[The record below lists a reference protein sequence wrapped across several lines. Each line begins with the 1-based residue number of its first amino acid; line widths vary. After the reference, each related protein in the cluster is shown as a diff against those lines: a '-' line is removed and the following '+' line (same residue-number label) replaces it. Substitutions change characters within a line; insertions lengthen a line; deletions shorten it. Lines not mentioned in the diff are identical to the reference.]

1 MQTFVASCT
10 ICQQAKPDRARYPG
24 LLQPLPIPSP
34 AWQIITMD
42 FIEGLP
48 RSGKMNCILVIV
60 DKFSKC
66 NHFLGLSHP
75 FTAVTVAKLFFSE
88 IYRLHGLP
96 ATIVS
101 DCDKVFTSAFWHQ
114 LFKFAGVSLNMS
126 SAYHPQTDGQTERV
140 NQCLETFLRCFVHYC
155 PSQWFHW
162 LTLAEY
168 WYNTSCHSALQMTP
182 FEALYGY
189 HPRHFSLDSTNVPAV
204 SGISDWV
211 HQRQFM
217 ERLIK
222 QHLLRAQQRMKSQA
236 DKHRSERVFAVGDF
250 VYLKLQPYVQ
260 ASLAPHSN
268 QKLAFK
274 FFGPYKILERVGN
287 VAYRLLLPPSA
298 SIHPVF
304 HVYQLKKAV
313 PASQSASVSLPGETV
328 TFQVPERILQT
339 VFRLATILFKRCW

>member
-1 MQTFVASCT
+1 
-10 ICQQAKPDRARYPG
+10 
-24 LLQPLPIPSP
+24 
-34 AWQIITMD
+34 
-42 FIEGLP
+42 
-48 RSGKMNCILVIV
+48 
-60 DKFSKC
+60 
-66 NHFLGLSHP
+66 
-75 FTAVTVAKLFFSE
+75 
-88 IYRLHGLP
+88 
-96 ATIVS
+96 
-101 DCDKVFTSAFWHQ
+101 
-114 LFKFAGVSLNMS
+114 
-126 SAYHPQTDGQTERV
+126 
-140 NQCLETFLRCFVHYC
+140 
-155 PSQWFHW
+155 
-162 LTLAEY
+162 
-168 WYNTSCHSALQMTP
+168 MTP

-260 ASLAPHSN
+260 ASLPPHSN

-304 HVYQLKKAV
+304 HVSQLKKAV

-339 VFRLATILFKRCW
+339 RLSPGDNPVQEVLVKWSSMPVSLATWENLDRLKHQFPRAPALE